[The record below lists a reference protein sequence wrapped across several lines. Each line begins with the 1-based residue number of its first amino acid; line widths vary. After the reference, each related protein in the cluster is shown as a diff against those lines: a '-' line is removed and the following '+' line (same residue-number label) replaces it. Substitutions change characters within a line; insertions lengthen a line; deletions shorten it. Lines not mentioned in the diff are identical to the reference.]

1 MKQWK
6 IARIKVN
13 NFKPFEEVTFDLDSS
28 SLITL
33 DGPNGF
39 GKTSIFDA
47 VELLF
52 TGLVQRVI
60 ERNKNT
66 IAKGSRKKLFEENL
80 YWNKKKLGDLII
92 RAELIS
98 NKGQESLFL
107 ARVATKSALTSQ
119 ENNAPDDFS
128 IFKLYQLEAFDS
140 NDFTNQISNSLLEG
154 FLGVNFLKNFS
165 LLNYLEQGENRYLHS
180 TKADERKKGIEHLIN
195 TDKLSDQIKYFKELE
210 SQISKDYT
218 GKEHTDKLAKLKLEL
233 KNIKSQIS
241 DSSTTIKFKRLS
253 TTTEVP
259 TWDKQAPIITTDE
272 EALEK
277 LIEDVKNVSKICLNL
292 SEVNVRRTNKKIN
305 DLLDKESDIKS
316 ALSIGSFIDKHKSLK
331 KTFQTL
337 NQIDKN
343 TKIFQIPAEKFTV
356 NDISKLVGEFDTKNL
371 EVLIGD
377 RENKKNLS
385 DTESQKLLKLL
396 EAKKELL
403 KQYKQCRDEDNIT
416 CPFCNLSWDTRKL
429 LEESAQ
435 KSIELV
441 SGKIDSYGK
450 DLEKIGESIRL
461 DMEEKASSLIMKK
474 KLIALDFNNTLY
486 NKLESKL
493 VEFDRLKSLI
503 KELASYNIYP
513 SKSFDGDSLVED
525 ALLDSAKE
533 KLKQTKQI
541 ESNTLPLNW
550 ENIISSTFAS
560 EDDMKKILPL
570 DWENKIQYIHDQ
582 YNQFKHKLF
591 QGHSSEIET
600 LENKIKHGKQ
610 IKKKIVSCRNAIETT
625 VAQYTKDMIGDIEL
639 LFHIYSGRLIQNYQ
653 RGLGLFLTSADGK
666 TLKFSTVEHSEHDAI
681 LSMSSGQVAALGMA
695 FFLTLNKVYASNSF
709 VLIDDPVQSMD
720 EVNVASLCDLFR
732 VEFQGRQIL
741 ISNHEESISNFMRY
755 KYKRAGL
762 SQLPINMLEINK
774 NEKKELAAL
783 S

>member
-6 IARIKVN
+6 IVRIKIN

-52 TGLVQRVI
+52 TGLIQRVI

-66 IAKGSRKKLFEENL
+66 IAKGSRKKNFEENL
-80 YWNKKKLGDLII
+80 YWNKKKLGDLVI

-98 NKGQESLFL
+98 EKGQESLFL
-107 ARVATKSALTSQ
+107 ARVATKPELTSQ

-128 IFKLYQLEAFDS
+128 IFKLYQIETFDS
-140 NDFTNQISNSLLEG
+140 NDFTNQISHSLLEG

-195 TDKLSDQIKYFKELE
+195 TDKLSGQIKYFKDLE

-218 GKEHTDKLAKLKLEL
+218 GKEQTDKLAKLKLEL

-253 TTTEVP
+253 TTTEIP
-259 TWDKQAPIITTDE
+259 TWDKQTPIVTSDE

-277 LIEDVKNVSKICLNL
+277 LIEDVRNVSKICSNL

-305 DLLDKESDIKS
+305 DLLAKESGIKS
-316 ALSIGSFIDKHKSLK
+316 ALSIGLFIDKHKSLK
-331 KTFQTL
+331 KTSQTL
-337 NQIDKN
+337 NQIDRN
-343 TKIFQIPAEKFTV
+343 TKVFQISTDKFTV

-371 EVLIGD
+371 EILIGD

-403 KQYKQCRDEDNIT
+403 KQYKQCRDEDSIK

-435 KSIELV
+435 ESIDLV
-441 SGKIDSYGK
+441 SGKIDRYGK
-450 DLEKIGESIRL
+450 DLEQIGESIKL
-461 DMEEKASSLIMKK
+461 DIEEKVSNLIMKK
-474 KLIALDFNNTLY
+474 KLIALDFNETLF
-486 NKLESKL
+486 NKLEMKL
-493 VEFDRLKSLI
+493 VEFDSLKSLI
-503 KELASYNIYP
+503 KELATYSIFP
-513 SKSFDGDSLVED
+513 SESFDGDSLAED
-525 ALLDSAKE
+525 ALLEQAKE
-533 KLKQTKQI
+533 KLKQAKQI
-541 ESNTLPLNW
+541 ESNTLPMNW
-550 ENIISSTFAS
+550 KNIISSTFAS
-560 EDDMKKILPL
+560 EDNMKKILPVDL
-570 DWENKIQYIHDQ
+570 ENKIQYIHDQ

-591 QGHSSEIET
+591 QGHSSEIEI

-666 TLKFSTVEHSEHDAI
+666 TLKFSTVESSEHDAI

-732 VEFQGRQIL
+732 VEFEGRQIL

-774 NEKKELAAL
+774 NKELAAL
-783 S
+783 